1 MDYTNI
7 LRRAWQITWKHK
19 ALWLFGFLLSLFSG
33 GGGTGSSQGVQRT
46 FGAGDRLT
54 MPSIFVIVVLAL
66 FFVLF
71 FVVLG
76 IVVRYL
82 SLGALI
88 GMVREAEKTGETSV
102 GSGWRMG
109 WSRFL
114 PLFGIDLVVGIPA
127 AIVSMVLIGIGLSPL
142 LLLLAEQEAVAIGAI
157 GLTVFLML
165 LVIGFLIVM
174 GLVLSV
180 LGELARRQC
189 VMEETGVFDSIRAG
203 YRIGRENLRHVAI
216 IWVMLFGVSLAYGI
230 TMAALAIIGI
240 GVAVVPAAALLAITE
255 TVGASLLVGLLLAIP
270 GILIL
275 SVLGG
280 VYEVFRSAVWTLFYS
295 ELETQPS

>member
-1 MDYTNI
+1 MDYTDI
-7 LRRAWQITWKHK
+7 LRRAWHITWKHK

-46 FGAGDRLT
+46 FGAGDRLAV
-54 MPSIFVIVVLAL
+54 PSILVIVLVAL

-71 FVVLG
+71 LVVLG
-76 IVVRYL
+76 IIARYL

-88 GMVREAEKTGETSV
+88 GMVREAEQTGETSV

-114 PLFGIDLVVGIPA
+114 PLFGIDLVMGIPA
-127 AIVSMVLIGIGLSPL
+127 AIVALVLIGIGLSPL
-142 LLLLAEQEAVAIGAI
+142 LLLLAEQDAMTIAAIL
-157 GLTVFLML
+157 LTALLML
-165 LVIGFLIVM
+165 LVVGFLIVM

-180 LGELARRQC
+180 VGELARRQC
-189 VMEETGVFDSIRAG
+189 VLQKMGVLDSIRAG
-203 YRIGRENLRHVAI
+203 YQIGRANLRHVAL
-216 IWVMLFGVSLAYGI
+216 IWVMLFGISLAYGI
-230 TMAALAIIGI
+230 AMAALAFVGF
-240 GVAVVPAAALLAITE
+240 GVAAVPAAAVYAVTE
-255 TVGASLLVGLLLAIP
+255 TVGASLLIGFLFAIP
-270 GILIL
+270 GIVAL

-280 VYEVFRSAVWTLFYS
+280 VYESFRSAVWTLFYS